1 MELRSSGRVKFETLG
16 QGGDMWS
23 SRRWRGLRP
32 TGQCLLSLHS
42 MNGVRK
48 PRNAQLHF
56 VVAKLGTH
64 ELDCFFIVAVSS
76 LDKFNNLR

>member
-23 SRRWRGLRP
+23 SRSWRGLRP
-32 TGQCLLSLHS
+32 AGQRLLSLDS
-42 MNGVRK
+42 MDGVRE
-48 PRNAQLHF
+48 PRNAQLHL

-64 ELDCFFIVAVSS
+64 ELDSLVVMAVSS
-76 LDKFNNLR
+76 PDKFNNLR

>member
-1 MELRSSGRVKFETLG
+1 MELRSSGRVKFKALW

-23 SRRWRGLRP
+23 SRHWRGLRLP
-32 TGQCLLSLHS
+32 GQCLLRLHS
-42 MNGVRK
+42 MKGVRE

-56 VVAKLGTH
+56 VVAKLGAH
-64 ELDCFFIVAVSS
+64 ELDCLFVMAVSS